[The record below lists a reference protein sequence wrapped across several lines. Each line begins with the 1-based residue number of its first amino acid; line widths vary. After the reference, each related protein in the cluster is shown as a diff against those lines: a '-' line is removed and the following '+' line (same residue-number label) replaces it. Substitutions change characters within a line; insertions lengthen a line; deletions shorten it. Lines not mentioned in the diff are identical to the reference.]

1 MTNQELHLKTKSTA
15 VRYLKM
21 ESELVSLLNEVD
33 ARRAFRD
40 LGYASLFQYCVHEL
54 KLSEAVTSAFITVS
68 RKAAEV
74 PELME
79 ALEQNMI
86 TVSKAARITA
96 VLKATG
102 QALDKQC
109 SVENRQVIEFA
120 ATHSTV
126 ETESWL

>member
-21 ESELVSLLNEVD
+21 ESELVSLLNQMD

-54 KLSEAVTSAFITVS
+54 GFSEAVTSAFITVS

-74 PELME
+74 PELMQ
-79 ALEQNMI
+79 ALEHRAI

-96 VLKATG
+96 VLETSSPT
-102 QALDKQC
+102 LDKQC
-109 SVENRQVIEFA
+109 SDENKQIIEFA
-120 ATHSTV
+120 ATHSTA
-126 ETESWL
+126 ETE